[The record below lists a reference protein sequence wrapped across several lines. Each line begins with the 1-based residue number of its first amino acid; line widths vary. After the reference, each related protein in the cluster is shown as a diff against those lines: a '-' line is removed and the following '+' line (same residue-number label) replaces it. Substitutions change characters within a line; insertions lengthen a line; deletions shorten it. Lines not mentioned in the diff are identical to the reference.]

1 MSQFNKE
8 NSIEVSNLSVT
19 YDLDG
24 KSIQAVK
31 NTSFNVPKETM
42 IGIIGE
48 TGSGKSSL
56 IRALNGLIKFPG
68 IVNFDSL
75 NILNEEGLESEFSF
89 NKLRGKDVGFIPQ
102 NPFGSLNPVYK
113 ISKQFGFINKR
124 HNI

>member
-56 IRALNGLIKFPG
+56 IRALNGLIKFQE
-68 IVNFDSL
+68 L
-75 NILNEEGLESEFSF
+75 
-89 NKLRGKDVGFIPQ
+89 
-102 NPFGSLNPVYK
+102 
-113 ISKQFGFINKR
+113 
-124 HNI
+124 